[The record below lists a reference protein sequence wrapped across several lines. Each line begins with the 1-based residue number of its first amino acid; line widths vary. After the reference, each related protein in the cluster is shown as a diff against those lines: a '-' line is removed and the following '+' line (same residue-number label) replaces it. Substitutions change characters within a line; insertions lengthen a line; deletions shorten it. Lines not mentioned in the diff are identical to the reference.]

1 MSQADRIRAAVFDF
15 DGTLAEVRIDFP
27 LMRARVLDAL
37 GIFGVQTALLQS
49 RYVLELIEEGV
60 SLLESEDVVGSLRA
74 ETTRIMEEVEMEA
87 AEKASPFPWVQ
98 RMALE
103 LAEDGISRG
112 VVTRNCRRAVSTVL
126 GEWGALFQ
134 CLITRDEVSSVKPDP
149 RHPWQALALLPEKI
163 PPRAALMI
171 GDHPMDVL
179 CARKAGMCAVGVMS
193 GAGTAESL
201 SHEGAD
207 FILPDAS
214 HLPELIRNLNGD
226 KKHASR
232 RQ

>member
-1 MSQADRIRAAVFDF
+1 M
-15 DGTLAEVRIDFP
+15 
-27 LMRARVLDAL
+27 
-37 GIFGVQTALLQS
+37 
-49 RYVLELIEEGV
+49 
-60 SLLESEDVVGSLRA
+60 ESEDVVRSVRA

-87 AEKASPFPWVQ
+87 AEKASPFPWVE

-103 LAEDGISRG
+103 LAEDGINRG

-126 GEWGALFQ
+126 GEWLSLFQ
-134 CLITRDEVSSVKPDP
+134 CLVTRDEITTFKPDP
-149 RHPWQALALLPEKI
+149 RHPWQALALLPEKL
-163 PPRAALMI
+163 PPRASLMV

-179 CARKAGMCAVGVMS
+179 CARKAGMYAVGVMS

-201 SHEGAD
+201 ACEGAD

-214 HLPELIRNLNGD
+214 HLPELIRNLNGGN
-226 KKHASR
+226 KHASR